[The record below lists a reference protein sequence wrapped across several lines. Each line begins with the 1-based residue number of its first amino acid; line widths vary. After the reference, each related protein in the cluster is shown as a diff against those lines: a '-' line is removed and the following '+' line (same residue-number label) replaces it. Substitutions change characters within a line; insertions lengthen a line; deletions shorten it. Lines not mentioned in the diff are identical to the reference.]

1 VSLIPTFRPRV
12 QMISDA
18 LVDRIIDEA
27 FDVLSR
33 IGLEFENDRALAL
46 LEDHGQKVDRTT
58 NRAYLTRGFVERAL
72 ESAPRTLTLW
82 NVTADTSIVVGGDSV
97 TFDPGSAAIK
107 VLEADRSVRASTS
120 TDYARLSR
128 LVHHLPNL
136 RAQSTSLVPGDIPNE
151 ASDYYRLYIA
161 LQCCNKPIV
170 TGLFRHESFDTML
183 EMMAIV
189 RGSRKAVAEKPPA
202 IFDACPSSPLR
213 WSELTSESLMKCAA
227 AGLPSEVV
235 SVPLTG
241 ATGPVTLSG
250 TLVVH
255 TAENLAGIALAQAV
269 RRGAPVIYGGAPCLM
284 DMRGGQTPFGSIETM
299 MIDCAYAQ
307 IGKRFGLPV
316 HAYMGLSD
324 SKLVDAQAGYETG
337 YGIILAALAGV
348 NVVSGVGIL
357 DFITCQSLEKLV
369 IDNEICGMAY
379 RLLDGIKV
387 RHDPMAIDFLPQ
399 AIEKGHFL
407 GHPTTLKLFKEEG
420 LMPGRSVDRASA
432 KVGGGGPTDY
442 ERASRVVEEL
452 LAKER
457 FALPEPMLR
466 ELDRVVL
473 QDARQYGLEA
483 LPALP
488 D

>member
-1 VSLIPTFRPRV
+1 VSLIPTYRPRV
-12 QMISDA
+12 QMISDD
-18 LVDRIIDEA
+18 LVGRIIDEA
-27 FDVLSR
+27 FDVLER
-33 IGLEFENDRALAL
+33 IGLQFENDRALDL
-46 LEDHGQKVDRTT
+46 LAEHGQRVERSTQH
-58 NRAYLTRGFVERAL
+58 AFLSRGFVEKAL
-72 ESAPRTLTLW
+72 ETAPKGLTIW
-82 NVTADTSIVVGGDSV
+82 NVTGDTAIEVGGNSV

-107 VLEADRSVRASTS
+107 VLAPDRSVRASTS
-120 TDYARLSR
+120 ADYVRLSR
-128 LVHHLPNL
+128 LVHHLPNI

-170 TGLFRHESFDTML
+170 TGLFRPESFDTML
-183 EMMAIV
+183 EMMAAV
-189 RGSRKAVAEKPPA
+189 RGSRKAVAEKPLA

-307 IGKRFGLPV
+307 IGKRFGLPI

-337 YGIILAALAGV
+337 YGIVLAALAGV

-379 RLLDGIKV
+379 RLIDGIKM
-387 RHDPMAIDFLPQ
+387 RHEPMAIDFLPQ

-420 LMPGRSVDRASA
+420 LMPGKSVDRASA
-432 KVGGGGPTDY
+432 PVGGGGPTDY
-442 ERASRVVEEL
+442 ERAGKVVQDL

-457 FALPEPMLR
+457 FALTEPLLR
-466 ELDRVVL
+466 ELDRIVL

>member
-1 VSLIPTFRPRV
+1 
-12 QMISDA
+12 MISDA

-27 FDVLSR
+27 FDVLER
-33 IGLEFENDRALAL
+33 IGLQFENDRALDL
-46 LEDHGQKVDRTT
+46 LAEHGQKVE
-58 NRAYLTRGFVERAL
+58 RATQRACLSRGFVERAL
-72 ESAPRTLTLW
+72 AASPKRLTVW
-82 NVTADTSIVVGGDSV
+82 NVTGDASLDVGGDSV

-107 VLEADRSVRASTS
+107 VLEPDRSVRASTS
-120 TDYARLSR
+120 TDCARLSR
-128 LVHHLPNL
+128 LVHHLPHI
-136 RAQSTSLVPGDIPNE
+136 RAQSTSLVPADVPNE

-170 TGLFRHESFDTML
+170 TGLFRHESFETML
-183 EMMAIV
+183 EMLAIV
-189 RGSRKAVAEKPPA
+189 RGSREAVAARPPA

-255 TAENLAGIALAQAV
+255 TAENLAGLALAQAV
-269 RRGAPVIYGGAPCLM
+269 RPGAPVIYGGAPCLM

-307 IGKRFGLPV
+307 IGKRFGLPI

-337 YGIILAALAGV
+337 YGVILAALAGV

-379 RLLDGIKV
+379 RLLDGIRM
-387 RHDPMAIDFLPQ
+387 RHDPMALDFLPE

-407 GHPTTLKLFKEEG
+407 GHPTTLKLFREEG
-420 LMPGRSVDRASA
+420 LMPGRSVDRSSA
-432 KVGGGGPTDY
+432 PVGGGGPSDY
-442 ERASRVVEEL
+442 ERAGKVVQDL
-452 LAKER
+452 LARER
-457 FALPEPMLR
+457 FALPEPVLR
-466 ELDRVVL
+466 ELDRIVL
-473 QDARQYGLEA
+473 QDARPFGLEA

>member
-1 VSLIPTFRPRV
+1 
-12 QMISDA
+12 
-18 LVDRIIDEA
+18 
-27 FDVLSR
+27 
-33 IGLEFENDRALAL
+33 
-46 LEDHGQKVDRTT
+46 
-58 NRAYLTRGFVERAL
+58 
-72 ESAPRTLTLW
+72 
-82 NVTADTSIVVGGDSV
+82 
-97 TFDPGSAAIK
+97 
-107 VLEADRSVRASTS
+107 
-120 TDYARLSR
+120 
-128 LVHHLPNL
+128 
-136 RAQSTSLVPGDIPNE
+136 
-151 ASDYYRLYIA
+151 
-161 LQCCNKPIV
+161 
-170 TGLFRHESFDTML
+170 
-183 EMMAIV
+183 
-189 RGSRKAVAEKPPA
+189 
-202 IFDACPSSPLR
+202 
-213 WSELTSESLMKCAA
+213 
-227 AGLPSEVV
+227 VV

>member
-1 VSLIPTFRPRV
+1 MSLLPTFRPRV
-12 QMISDA
+12 QMIADS
-18 LVDRIIDEA
+18 LIDRIVDEA
-27 FDVLSR
+27 YDVLAR
-33 IGLEFENDRALAL
+33 IGLQFENDRAVDIFA
-46 LEDHGQKVDRTT
+46 ERGQKVDRATQ
-58 NRAYLTRGFVERAL
+58 RVWLSRDFIEKAL
-72 ESAPRTLTLW
+72 ALAPKSFELW
-82 NVTADTSIVVGGDSV
+82 NVTGDQSITLGGDHV

-107 VLEADRSVRASTS
+107 VLEPDRSVHPSTS
-120 TDYARLSR
+120 IDYARLSR
-128 LVHHLPNL
+128 LVHQLKNI
-136 RAQSTSLVPGDIPNE
+136 RAQSTSLVPADMPME
-151 ASDYYRLYIA
+151 VTDYYRMYIA
-161 LQCCNKPIV
+161 VQCCDKPIV

-183 EMMAIV
+183 ELMSV
-189 RGSRKAVAEKPPA
+189 LRGSKKAVAEKPLA
-202 IFDACPSSPLR
+202 VFDACPSSPLR
-213 WSELTSESLMKCAA
+213 WSELTSESLIKCAE
-227 AGLPSEVV
+227 AGVPSEII

-255 TAENLAGIALAQAV
+255 TAENLAGLALVQAV
-269 RRGAPVIYGGAPCLM
+269 RPGSPVVYGGAPCLM

-307 IGKRFGLPV
+307 IAKRFGLPV

-337 YGIILAALAGV
+337 YGVILAALAGV
-348 NVVSGVGIL
+348 NMVSGVGIL

-379 RLLDGIKV
+379 RLIDGIKH
-387 RHDPMAIDFLPQ
+387 RHEPMASDFLPD

-420 LMPGRSVDRASA
+420 LMPGKTVDRASA
-432 KVGGGGPTDY
+432 KVGGHGSTDY
-442 ERASRVVEEL
+442 ERAQKVVQDL
-452 LAKER
+452 LALPR
-457 FALPEPMLR
+457 FSLPEKTQR

-473 QDARQYGLEA
+473 ADARQYGLEA

-488 D
+488 E

>member
-1 VSLIPTFRPRV
+1 MSLIPTFRPRV
-12 QMISDA
+12 QLIGDG
-18 LVDRIIDEA
+18 LIDRIIDEA
-27 FDVLSR
+27 FDVLER
-33 IGLEFENDRALAL
+33 IGLQFENDRALDL
-46 LEDHGQKVDRTT
+46 LEDHGQKVERETQ
-58 NRAYLTRGFVERAL
+58 RAFLSRRFVEQGL
-72 ESAPRTLTLW
+72 ESAPKRLTVW
-82 NVTADTSIVVGGDSV
+82 NVTGDTSIDVGGDSV

-107 VLEADRSVRASTS
+107 VLESDRSVRASTS
-120 TDYARLSR
+120 VDYARLSR
-128 LVHHLPNL
+128 LVHHLPNI
-136 RAQSTSLVPGDIPNE
+136 RAQSTSLVPGDVPNE

-189 RGSRKAVAEKPPA
+189 RGSRKAVAEKPLA

-269 RRGAPVIYGGAPCLM
+269 RQGAPVIYGGAPCLM

-307 IGKRFGLPV
+307 IGKRFGLPI

-337 YGIILAALAGV
+337 YGVILAALAGV

-379 RLLDGIKV
+379 RLLDGIKM
-387 RHDPMAIDFLPQ
+387 RHEPMAFDFLPQ

-407 GHPTTLKLFKEEG
+407 GHATTLKLFKEEG
-420 LMPGRSVDRASA
+420 LMPGKAVDRSSA
-432 KVGGGGPTDY
+432 PIGGGGPTDY
-442 ERASRVVEEL
+442 ERASRVVQDL
-452 LAKER
+452 LARER
-457 FALPEPMLR
+457 FGLEEAMLR
-466 ELDRVVL
+466 ELDRCVL

>member
-1 VSLIPTFRPRV
+1 MSLIPTFRPRV

-46 LEDHGQKVDRTT
+46 LEDHGQKVDRGT

-72 ESAPRTLTLW
+72 ETAPKTLTLW
-82 NVTADTSIVVGGDSV
+82 NVTADTSIDVGGDSV

-120 TDYARLSR
+120 TDYVRLSR

-432 KVGGGGPTDY
+432 RVGGGGPSDY
-442 ERASRVVEEL
+442 ERASRVVQEL

-483 LPALP
+483 LPVLP

>member
-1 VSLIPTFRPRV
+1 MSLLPTFRPRV
-12 QMISDA
+12 QMIADG
-18 LVDRIIDEA
+18 LIDRIIDEA
-27 FDVLSR
+27 FDILER
-33 IGLEFENDRALAL
+33 IGLQFENDRALDL
-46 LEDHGQKVDRTT
+46 LEDHGQKVERGTQ
-58 NRAYLTRGFVERAL
+58 RAFLSRRFVEQGL
-72 ESAPRTLTLW
+72 ETAPKRLTLW
-82 NVTADTSIVVGGDSV
+82 NVTGDTSIDVGGDSV

-107 VLEADRSVRASTS
+107 VLEPDRSVRASTS
-120 TDYARLSR
+120 VDYARLSR
-128 LVHHLPNL
+128 LVHHLPNI
-136 RAQSTSLVPGDIPNE
+136 RAQSTSLVPADVPNE

-183 EMMAIV
+183 EMIAIV
-189 RGSRKAVAEKPPA
+189 RGSRKAVAEKPLA

-227 AGLPSEVV
+227 AGVPSEVV

-307 IGKRFGLPV
+307 IGKRFGLPI

-379 RLLDGIKV
+379 RLLDGIKM
-387 RHDPMAIDFLPQ
+387 RHEPMASDFLPQ

-420 LMPGRSVDRASA
+420 LMPGKVVDRSSA
-432 KVGGGGPTDY
+432 PIGGGGPTDY
-442 ERASRVVEEL
+442 ERASKVVQDL
-452 LAKER
+452 LARER
-457 FALPEPMLR
+457 FGLDEAMLR